1 MLNQKIE
8 KYIHRAFEISIL
20 FKGFLALLETLG
32 GSALFFINKNYFLT
46 LILNLTHEELADGSN
61 HFVINYIILHLQ
73 NLSISTQYFTA
84 FYLLSHGV
92 IKLFLIIALLKNKH
106 WAYPTAIIVFS
117 FFTLYQ
123 FYLML
128 VSPSLSVFVISILD
142 MFMIGLTYHEWKLFS
157 NKVSLS

>member
-1 MLNQKIE
+1 MTE
-8 KYIHRAFEISIL
+8 KYLHEVFELSVLI
-20 FKGFLALLETLG
+20 KGFLALLETLG
-32 GSALFFINKNYFLT
+32 GFTLFFLNKNFFLT

-61 HFVINYIILHLQ
+61 HFVINYLIQHLQ

-84 FYLLSHGV
+84 FYLLSHGL
-92 IKLFLIIALLKNKH
+92 IKLFLIIGLLKNKH
-106 WAYPTAIIVFS
+106 WAYPTAIVVFS

-128 VSPSLSVFVISILD
+128 VSPSLSIFTITILD
-142 MFMIGLTYHEWKLFS
+142 LIMIGLTYHEWKLFS